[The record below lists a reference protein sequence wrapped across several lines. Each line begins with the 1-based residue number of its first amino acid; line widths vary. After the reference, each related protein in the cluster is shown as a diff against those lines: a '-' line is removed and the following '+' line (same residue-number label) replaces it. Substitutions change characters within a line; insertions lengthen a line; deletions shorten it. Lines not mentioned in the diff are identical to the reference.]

1 MSDDPFGI
9 WVKPLKK
16 EDLERTARLVW
27 EENKVPSKKA
37 LKGENAL
44 MSHLKTL
51 KSASKSRWKRLA
63 LLALITP
70 IAPYFR

>member
-1 MSDDPFGI
+1 MSDGPFGI

-16 EDLERTARLVW
+16 DLERTARLVW